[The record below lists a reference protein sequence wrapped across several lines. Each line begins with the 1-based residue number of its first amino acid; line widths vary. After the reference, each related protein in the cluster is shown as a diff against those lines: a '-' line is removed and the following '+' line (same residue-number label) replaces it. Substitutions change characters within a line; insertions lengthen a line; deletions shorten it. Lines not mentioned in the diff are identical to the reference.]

1 MTGPRLSA
9 LVVVHNEA
17 DQLVACLDRLTFT
30 DEIVVVLDR
39 CSDGSKEIAEK
50 FGARVIEG
58 EWPLE
63 GPRRHAGMAKV
74 IGAMKTPVSTAP
86 HK

>member
-1 MTGPRLSA
+1 M
-9 LVVVHNEA
+9 A
-17 DQLVACLDRLTFT
+17 DCLKTLAFA

-63 GPRRHAGMAKV
+63 GPRRHAGIELCTGDWILEVDADERASEALGRE
-74 IGAMKTPVSTAP
+74 IRCTIAP
-86 HK
+86 AAPG